1 MTHNT
6 TQPQIRYFW
15 RFMDDSVPF
24 GSVRFRWQFRSVPFG
39 SVGSSVR
46 FRSVPLAVPFGSVR
60 FRWQFRSVPFMAG
73 SVCCLTDLEVRLSC
87 D

>member
-46 FRSVPLAVPFGSVR
+46 FRSWQDLCAVS
-60 FRWQFRSVPFMAG
+60 QTSK
-73 SVCCLTDLEVRLSC
+73 C